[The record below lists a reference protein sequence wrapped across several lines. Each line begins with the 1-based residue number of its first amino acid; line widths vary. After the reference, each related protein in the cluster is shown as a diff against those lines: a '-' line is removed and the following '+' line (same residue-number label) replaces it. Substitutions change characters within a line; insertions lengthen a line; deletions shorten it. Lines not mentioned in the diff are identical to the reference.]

1 MKPETIALDF
11 YIREACVLSSPSPAP
26 PPPAADSNT
35 VDSWVLVLVVIVALL
50 LLAGL
55 GVFFAIRMRR
65 LRRATPRVVVAVERP
80 DGSLTPAYVTSE
92 VELKDLEDA
101 AAASR
106 ATVPGA
112 DTGTSTSG
120 LLSVPINLNAA
131 SRI

>member
-1 MKPETIALDF
+1 VIE
-11 YIREACVLSSPSPAP
+11 RRPSGC
-26 PPPAADSNT
+26 DGFILYT
-35 VDSWVLVLVVIVALL
+35 LYFILYQ
-50 LLAGL
+50 
-55 GVFFAIRMRR
+55 AIRMRR